1 MSAPVFSI
9 AALREAA
16 IPALYVDGRLEVG
29 VGETLVVENPS
40 DASELARCAGASP
53 VQTEQAIAAARRAF
67 DRGDWSDLPASG
79 RAAVLREYIAAL
91 SRRAGSIVD
100 LVSAEAG
107 CPKYAPV
114 MNSQVAVPL
123 RQAGEILEL
132 FLSLPETEENPLPP
146 AERITPQKQPLRSIR
161 RYTPVGVVAAIAAY
175 NFPFL
180 TALWKL
186 MPALVAGNTV
196 VLRPSPLTPLSALAF
211 AEAASEAGLPPG
223 VVNVV
228 LEAGIE
234 GAQLLTTHAAV
245 DMVAFTGSS
254 GVGVQVMQQAAP
266 TMKRLQLELGGKS
279 AQIFLPDAL
288 DRIVPA
294 VAGVC
299 MAHAGQGCAL
309 GTRIFVPEAR
319 KAEVLAQLGG
329 AFPRFKLGPTD
340 AQDTQVGPV
349 ISAAQVARCE
359 RFVALA
365 VEHGGRV
372 VAGGKRPA
380 HPDKGHYFEPTV
392 LDVPDNGNPAA
403 QEEIFGPVVAVIGYS
418 DLDHAVAMA
427 NDSRYGLSGY
437 VHGADR
443 AEALR
448 VALRIKSG
456 TVNVNAGLMSAYVSS
471 GGQRSSGIG
480 RERGVEGLRLY
491 QQMTCLN
498 IGE

>member
-1 MSAPVFSI
+1 MPPDFQPKGAAFIDGAFSAGSG
-9 AALREAA
+9 
-16 IPALYVDGRLEVG
+16 D
-29 VGETLVVENPS
+29 TLVVENPS
-40 DASELARCAGASP
+40 DTRELARFPGASTAQ
-53 VQTEQAIAAARRAF
+53 VEAAILAARRAY
-67 DRGDWSDLPASG
+67 DRGDWSELPARERVALLRRYAEALNR
-79 RAAVLREYIAAL
+79 RAAD
-91 SRRAGSIVD
+91 IVA

-107 CPKYAPV
+107 CPRHAGV

-123 RQAGEILEL
+123 RQAGDILDL
-132 FLSLPETEENPLPP
+132 YISLPETEDNPLPL
-146 AERITPQKQPLRSIR
+146 AERATALKQNVQSVR
-161 RYTPVGVVAAIAAY
+161 RYAPVGVVAAIAAY

-186 MPALVAGNTV
+186 FPALAAGNSV
-196 VLRPSPLTPLSALAF
+196 VLRPSPLTPLSAMVF
-211 AEAASEAGLPPG
+211 AEAAIEAGLPAG
-223 VVNVV
+223 VLNIV

-254 GVGVQVMQQAAP
+254 SVGVQVMQQAAP

-279 AQIFLPDAL
+279 AQIFLPDAIDKVL
-288 DRIVPA
+288 PA

-309 GTRIFVPEAR
+309 GTRIFVPEER
-319 KAEVLAQLGG
+319 KAEVLAQL
-329 AFPRFKLGPTD
+329 AAALPRFKIGATD
-340 AQDTQVGPV
+340 APDTQVGPV

-359 RFVALA
+359 RFVKLA

-380 HPDKGHYFEPTV
+380 QPERGHYFEPTV
-392 LDVPDNGNPAA
+392 LDLPDNGNPAA
-403 QEEIFGPVVAVIGYS
+403 QEEIFGPVVAVIGYR

-443 AEALR
+443 AAALKL
-448 VALRIKSG
+448 ATRIRSG
-456 TVNVNAGLMSAYVSS
+456 TVNVNTGLMSAYVSS
-471 GGQRSSGIG
+471 GGQRLSGVG
-480 RERGVEGLRLY
+480 RERGIEGLRLY
-491 QQMTCLN
+491 QQMSCIN
-498 IGE
+498 IGG